1 MRPARAAAIEVRNDP
16 LRRPTA
22 RDNRARAPIR
32 AAAYPRPPQNPV
44 PAQTGRLHRRFRGRF
59 ACDHGKQ
66 TAISPRAS
74 ISGTGRTG
82 WSSAVNGRGSAPTLQ
97 QRLPSTPALRLTSKG
112 VCRPSSK
119 SNTFRLPSSP
129 ETSMD
134 TRALR
139 EYWTSILPLKQQG
152 SQKKHSS
159 LPSLY
164 RIHSRSLKSSA
175 PNRRG
180 PGLLETTPQLKPNPI
195 YIT

>member
-1 MRPARAAAIEVRNDP
+1 MTRDDIIRMAREAGFRAGHIELYHFFHQNIASM
-16 LRRPTA
+16 LRRCYES
-22 RDNRARAPIR
+22 RCC
-32 AAAYPRPPQNPV
+32 
-44 PAQTGRLHRRFRGRF
+44 L
-59 ACDHGKQ
+59 
-66 TAISPRAS
+66 
-74 ISGTGRTG
+74 
-82 WSSAVNGRGSAPTLQ
+82 
-97 QRLPSTPALRLTSKG
+97 
-112 VCRPSSK
+112 
-119 SNTFRLPSSP
+119 SNTSRLPSSP
-129 ETSMD
+129 ETRMD